1 MRVTEGGS
9 YEELVDPR
17 LENNYDPQEMLR
29 MVHCAGACIRH
40 SARRRP
46 KMSQVRNS
54 NYKINA
60 LLECFDKEKEFNIL
74 LSNLSN
80 PQIVRAL
87 EGDVSL
93 EDLNEGVKAANRGL
107 HGSSGS
113 SEYESGSYSDLK
125 KIGKTGLSSQE
136 FNSSEHRYTGEYVH
150 SSAGNSQEFQLKGGS
165 RIHNP

>member
-1 MRVTEGGS
+1 MLLELITGRRPVDIRRDDDDSLVDWARPILIQMTEGES

-46 KMSQVRNS
+46 KMSQ
-54 NYKINA
+54 
-60 LLECFDKEKEFNIL
+60 
-74 LSNLSN
+74 
-80 PQIVRAL
+80 IVRAL

-93 EDLNEGVKAANRGL
+93 EDLNEAVKAGNRGL
-107 HGSSGS
+107 YGSSGS
-113 SEYESGSYSDLK
+113 SGYESGSYSDLK

-136 FNSSEHRYTGEYVH
+136 FNSSEHGLTGEYVR
-150 SSAGNSQEFQLKGGS
+150 SSAGNSQEFQSKGGS
-165 RIHNP
+165 HNPGP